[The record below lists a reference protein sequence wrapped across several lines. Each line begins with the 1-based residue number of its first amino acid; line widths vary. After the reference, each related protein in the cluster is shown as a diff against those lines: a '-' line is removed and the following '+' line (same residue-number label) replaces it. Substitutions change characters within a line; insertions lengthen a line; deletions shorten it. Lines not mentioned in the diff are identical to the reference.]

1 MYEDLSFPYGS
12 GTYAIYL
19 RKSRKDLDAEALG
32 EGETLSRH
40 LAILKTLA

>member
-19 RKSRKDLDAEALG
+19 RKSRKDLDAELWVRVRPFPG
-32 EGETLSRH
+32 TWLS
-40 LAILKTLA
+40 